1 MADPISIVA
10 AVCNELTS
18 TGHTHTP
25 RFAVKEQFDLSGFK
39 KQESGYDGVEH
50 EWVRQTGPG
59 LAGDDYQATV
69 AVPIG
74 DGLLFVVECDS

>member
-1 MADPISIVA
+1 MADPLSIVA

-25 RFAVKEQFDLSGFK
+25 RFEVADEYDFSDFK
-39 KQESGYDGVEH
+39 KQESGYEGVKH
-50 EWVRQTGPG
+50 EWVRQSGPG
-59 LAGDDYQATV
+59 IAGDDYQSTV

-74 DGLLFVVECDS
+74 GGLLFVVECDT